1 MLVGLLDTCLT
12 NIKKFSRQFLKRVK
26 SLLDA
31 AFGERLRGVILYGSE
46 ARGKAAPDSDI
57 DLLVEME
64 SGRSLLDLIGLI
76 QDLEGLL
83 GRKVDVVEEEGLH
96 WFIRDRVL
104 SEAIPL

>member
-1 MLVGLLDTCLT
+1 MTSQKLLQQYRAEILRLAAQYGAH
-12 NIKKFSRQFLKRVK
+12 NIRVFG
-26 SLLDA
+26 SA
-31 AFGERLRGVILYGSE
+31 ARAELEVE
-46 ARGKAAPDSDI
+46 SDI

-64 SGRSLLDLIGLI
+64 SGRCLLDLIGLI